1 MSKKAQK
8 VQADSGCKGIQG
20 NTSKAELKCVCL
32 NARSII
38 NKKNE
43 LDIMVDEIKPHIIG
57 ITESWANNDIT
68 DAELGLEGY
77 VMFRKDRMGK
87 RGGGVLLYIKET
99 IPAYEVQLHEEA
111 DCNEAI
117 WCKLV
122 TGHTTVTIGVVYRCP
137 NITKE
142 NNEKIHNAIS
152 EVSKGDCIIMGD
164 FNHGNIK
171 WDTLQSTGIEDQKF
185 LCLVQDNFLTQHV
198 LEPTRATRILDIVL
212 SSQKELVDNVEIK
225 EPLGSSD
232 HNQMYFNINVKSD
245 KTKVKQCR
253 RDFRKGNYKEI
264 RKRLT
269 LIDWNNKMKNKTAA
283 ECWNIVRGELDN
295 AIDSY
300 VPMKKQGKRSK
311 KKHLSKEAF
320 RKIRYKQKMWRV
332 YKHTGKDTDY
342 DAYKE
347 ALNAAT
353 NEVRKSKRNFEHKL
367 AQNIKSDSKSFY
379 AYVRSKQNVRD
390 KVGPLKDTAG
400 NIITQ
405 GFLMAEELN
414 MHFSSVF
421 TRENTSSLPV
431 PETKFNGSEGEK
443 LGQLV
448 VTPEVVASKINN
460 MKENKS
466 PGVDGISPKILKEIV
481 EQISMPL
488 AHVFNMSLQEGI
500 VPLEWKEANIIPLFK
515 KGSRNK
521 SVNYRPVSL
530 TSVICK
536 LLETIIRDHMM
547 DFLLKH
553 RLINHSQHGFLKA
566 RSCLTN
572 LLCFFEEITKWVDEG
587 SPVDIIYLDFQKAF
601 DKVPHQR
608 LILKLKSHGM
618 GNSIINW
625 IEQWLTDRRQRVVVD
640 GEVSSWKSVL
650 SGVPQGSVLGPILF
664 LVYIDDLEEG
674 VTGNILKFAD
684 DTKLFRKTK
693 EIGDKQKLQDDID
706 KLVRWSEKWQMLF
719 NVGKCKCLH
728 TGPGNTGMN
737 YEMGGTIL
745 SKTGK
750 EKDLGVTMNANMK
763 VSEQCRIAA
772 SKGNQVLGM
781 IRRNITYKEKSLIV
795 PLYKAIVR
803 PHLEYCIQAW
813 SPYLRKDIDMLEKIQ
828 RRATKLIPEMR
839 DLRYEERLKECG
851 LTTLETRR
859 LRGDQ
864 IEVFKILN
872 GYENIDSNIFFEIKK
887 SKITRGHNFTLV
899 KKQSRL
905 DVRKYSFSQR
915 TINVWNKL
923 STDCVHATSVNVF
936 KNRIDKYLVKAGYT

>member
-1 MSKKAQK
+1 
-8 VQADSGCKGIQG
+8 
-20 NTSKAELKCVCL
+20 
-32 NARSII
+32 
-38 NKKNE
+38 
-43 LDIMVDEIKPHIIG
+43 
-57 ITESWANNDIT
+57 
-68 DAELGLEGY
+68 
-77 VMFRKDRMGK
+77 MGK
-87 RGGGVLLYIKET
+87 
-99 IPAYEVQLHEEA
+99 
-111 DCNEAI
+111 
-117 WCKLV
+117 
-122 TGHTTVTIGVVYRCP
+122 
-137 NITKE
+137 
-142 NNEKIHNAIS
+142 
-152 EVSKGDCIIMGD
+152 
-164 FNHGNIK
+164 
-171 WDTLQSTGIEDQKF
+171 
-185 LCLVQDNFLTQHV
+185 
-198 LEPTRATRILDIVL
+198 
-212 SSQKELVDNVEIK
+212 
-225 EPLGSSD
+225 
-232 HNQMYFNINVKSD
+232 
-245 KTKVKQCR
+245 
-253 RDFRKGNYKEI
+253 
-264 RKRLT
+264 
-269 LIDWNNKMKNKTAA
+269 
-283 ECWNIVRGELDN
+283 VR
-295 AIDSY
+295 Y
-300 VPMKKQGKRSK
+300 
-311 KKHLSKEAF
+311 
-320 RKIRYKQKMWRV
+320 
-332 YKHTGKDTDY
+332 
-342 DAYKE
+342 
-347 ALNAAT
+347 LN
-353 NEVRKSKRNFEHKL
+353 
-367 AQNIKSDSKSFY
+367 SDSKSIY

-390 KVGPLKDTAG
+390 KVGPLKDNAG

-431 PETKFNGSEGEK
+431 PETKFNRSEGEK

-488 AHVFNMSLQEGI
+488 AHVFNMSVQEGI

-572 LLCFFEEITKWVDEG
+572 LLCFFEEITKWVDEV

-640 GEVSSWKSVL
+640 GEVSSWKSVLNGVPQGSVLGPILFLVYINDLEEGVIGKEVSSWKSVL

-737 YEMGGTIL
+737 YGMGG
-745 SKTGK
+745 
-750 EKDLGVTMNANMK
+750 
-763 VSEQCRIAA
+763 
-772 SKGNQVLGM
+772 
-781 IRRNITYKEKSLIV
+781 
-795 PLYKAIVR
+795 
-803 PHLEYCIQAW
+803 
-813 SPYLRKDIDMLEKIQ
+813 
-828 RRATKLIPEMR
+828 
-839 DLRYEERLKECG
+839 
-851 LTTLETRR
+851 
-859 LRGDQ
+859 
-864 IEVFKILN
+864 
-872 GYENIDSNIFFEIKK
+872 
-887 SKITRGHNFTLV
+887 
-899 KKQSRL
+899 
-905 DVRKYSFSQR
+905 
-915 TINVWNKL
+915 
-923 STDCVHATSVNVF
+923 
-936 KNRIDKYLVKAGYT
+936 